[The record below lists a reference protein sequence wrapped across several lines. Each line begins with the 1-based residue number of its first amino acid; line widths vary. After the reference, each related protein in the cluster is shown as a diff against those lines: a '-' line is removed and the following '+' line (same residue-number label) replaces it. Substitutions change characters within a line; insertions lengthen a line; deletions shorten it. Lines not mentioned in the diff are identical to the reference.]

1 MQKKKSARSS
11 IGQHFRVKHSSAPKD
26 LSNTF
31 SILKKCKSKFDCLV
45 FEMCFINE
53 LRPSLNVQSDSLRA
67 KVFKLDSIVV
77 FLFCILYFILLSF
90 FIVLNIFLHL
100 THIYA
105 NSINFFTYLKMTE
118 DRSKRSFL
126 SVPFQGDILVKQR
139 IFISDYFIDRYISN
153 GNNGT

>member
-1 MQKKKSARSS
+1 M
-11 IGQHFRVKHSSAPKD
+11 
-26 LSNTF
+26 
-31 SILKKCKSKFDCLV
+31 

-105 NSINFFTYLKMTE
+105 NSINFLTYLKMTE
-118 DRSKRSFL
+118 DRSKRRF
-126 SVPFQGDILVKQR
+126 
-139 IFISDYFIDRYISN
+139 
-153 GNNGT
+153 